1 MNIKKLLVAVS
12 SSVILAAGSGMA
24 FAHGF
29 AGKRFFPATIATDD
43 PFVADELSLP
53 TISTFRQPADDKG
66 PATQDTELSVE
77 LSKRITSTLGL
88 SLGAGWKRLQPEG
101 LPSITGMNNMEG
113 SLKYQFYKNDAHETI
128 LSAGVGV
135 EVGGT
140 GNSRVGADSFSTWT
154 PAFFFGKGFGDLPDR
169 MNALKPLAV
178 TGTLGVS
185 FPSRAST
192 TTINTDTGDTD
203 VEQHPH
209 MLQWGLAIEYS
220 FIYLQS
226 IVMDIGLV
234 QPISRMIP
242 IIELAMETPLDR
254 GSGPTTGTVNP
265 GIIWAGSYFQIG
277 VEAIIPVNVHMG
289 HNVGVLGQL
298 HFFIDDLF
306 PHSVGRPL
314 FGGK

>member
-1 MNIKKLLVAVS
+1 MKTKMLLVAVL
-12 SSVILAAGSGMA
+12 SSVILAAGSGTA
-24 FAHGF
+24 LAHGF
-29 AGKRFFPATIATDD
+29 AGKRFFPATIAIDD

-66 PATQDTELSVE
+66 SATQDTELSVE
-77 LSKRITSTLGL
+77 LSKRITPTLGL
-88 SLGAGWKRLQPEG
+88 SLGAGLTRLQPEG
-101 LPSITGMNNMEG
+101 QPSATGMNNLEG
-113 SLKYQFYKNDAHETI
+113 SLKYQFYKNDVHETI

-140 GNSRVGADSFSTWT
+140 GNGRVGADSFSTWT
-154 PAFFFGKGFGDLPDR
+154 PTLFFGKGFGDLPDR

-226 IVMDIGLV
+226 FVEDIGLG
-234 QPISRMIP
+234 QPINRMIP
-242 IIELAMETPLDR
+242 IIELAMETPLDGR
-254 GSGPTTGTVNP
+254 GGPTIGTVNP

-277 VEAIIPVNVHMG
+277 VEAIIPVNAHTG
-289 HNVGVLGQL
+289 HNVGVLSQL
-298 HFFIDDLF
+298 HFFVDDLF
-306 PHSVGRPL
+306 PHSIGRPL
-314 FGGK
+314 IGGK